1 MKLAIQSRNVFGKKL
16 IPLRKQHI
24 VPAVIYSKHLQE
36 TIAISIDEVQL
47 KKAYSYA
54 GSSTPVELEG
64 DGIKQLVLFHTY
76 QLHPVTDR
84 FLHVDFL
91 AIKADEVVEAE
102 VHIVFEWEAPL
113 VKMNLGQIQYV
124 KNTIQVQALPS
135 DLPHDIIVDISGI
148 WWLDDGVFVR
158 DIDLGKKVKIMDDP
172 DQPIVV
178 AIELSSDDEETVQEA
193 VEEVVS

>member
-16 IPLRKQHI
+16 IPLRKQRI

-36 TIAISIDEVQL
+36 TIAISIDETQL

-64 DGIKQLVLFHTY
+64 DGIKQLVLFHGY
-76 QLHPVTDR
+76 QLHPVTSR

-91 AIKADEVVEAE
+91 SIKADEVVEAE
-102 VHIVFEWEAPL
+102 VHIVFEGEAPL
-113 VKMNLGQIQYV
+113 VKLNLGQIQYV
-124 KNTIQVQALPS
+124 KNTIQVQALPG
-135 DLPHDIIVDISGI
+135 DLPHDIKVDISGI
-148 WWLDDGVFVR
+148 SWLDDGVFVR

-178 AIELSSDDEETVQEA
+178 AIELSSDDEETVQETI
-193 VEEVVS
+193 EEVVS